1 MKEVILIEASNNDK
15 NQKKYKCPYCD
26 QRFIRSKLHIHIQ
39 DKHED
44 LIPEGYT
51 ALRIAFNTIN
61 HKDHGTCIICKEEA
75 PWNEIKGRYERLCGK
90 ESCKEAYKK
99 MVAERNKRIY
109 GTDRLQSDPKYN
121 AEVQKKAL
129 AGRKIAGK
137 YKFDD
142 GGEIAYVGSYE
153 RKLLE
158 FLDKTMKCNSED
170 ILSPGPEIP
179 YIWNDQEHIY
189 LPDFYYIPYNLI
201 IEVKDGGD
209 NKNNNPGVKE
219 DNGSRLQAKEKAVKD
234 LNKYSYIRLTNNN
247 FGQLLSLMALLKYN
261 LLENNTSPVYRINE
275 SSLLEQKIN
284 NPKLYFVS
292 KVSMDDELLK
302 PRIPDNYLTRNGYE
316 DNKTSRVCF
325 SETIEGCL
333 SGLSQNIDGWELY
346 VHVPDG
352 EYEVI
357 KPTIKQVPDAN
368 ITKERWI
375 CSNVVIRCIGKIKVK
390 DNEKPGIKYKYGN
403 NEAELYTWDYEWID
417 KYDSINEGY
426 IKSDKDIYYNKDKF
440 DSGEINL
447 CFITGLSGSG
457 KSTMGNKMSNK
468 NMEHYQLDHVI
479 SNKYQFTMSQ
489 MKEYGDL
496 IYSFFNGPGKKY
508 WYTKEDVKNGIVKPY
523 NGNYDNDIINDFV
536 KYSILYTKS
545 HKNTKYVIE
554 GIWLY
559 IYISPDVLKDY
570 AVYIKGTSVLISQIR
585 AAKRDSKN
593 EDNIKNKIKTF
604 VYRIT
609 NKMNLIQEKDVQK
622 YRNYFSKL
630 MNKSVKESSEFKS
643 DNKSNIVITDNLEI
657 ANVLNL
663 RYPNAILITANDFEE
678 LWKYDLNWLSN
689 NNKINTNKSFYD
701 YIISNSEL
709 KQSFDNGII
718 TKDLLIKYT
727 PSYLNYLLYWCMK
740 YKDNIFIIYSKYI
753 QGMVDE
759 YTLRNIK
766 IYNESTS
773 EAGMS
778 GTIGAALPLTPSPT
792 PYESDKDNYYI
803 VNNLGN
809 NAFAG
814 DYSITKDPIEYN
826 TYSFD
831 VEDGYKVFKSKK
843 IDKKSLVFKLKDK
856 QSAKELYEE
865 IENLYNNGLSITYP
879 EYLYERYTGKLLLDP
894 LQLLNED
901 SLELV
906 YNSDI
911 QDICESVMNY
921 IYPKNIDILEEQV
934 NDLIFRVNTSI
945 HEYGIEDEYN
955 VLPDDIATLDELEAW
970 KDRYNFMTYDQKR
983 HSNELSIQLYGQ
995 DNLTRYGIIRHR
1007 FLSEDPGN
1015 DDHMK
1020 NIGNSIGID
1029 PIIDDIF

>member
-1 MKEVILIEASNNDK
+1 MKEVILIEASSSTK

-99 MVAERNKRIY
+99 MVAERNKRLY
-109 GTDRLQSDPKYN
+109 GTDRLQTDPKYN

-158 FLDKTMKCNSED
+158 FLNKTMKCNSED

-179 YIWNDQEHIY
+179 YIWNDQEHVY

-292 KVSMDDELLK
+292 KISMDDEMLK

-316 DNKTSRVCF
+316 DNKTPRVCF

-357 KPTIKQVPDAN
+357 KPTIKQVPDVN
-368 ITKERWI
+368 ITKELWI
-375 CSNVVIRCIGKIKVK
+375 CSNVDIKCIGKIKVK
-390 DNEKPGIKYKYGN
+390 DNGKPGIKYKYGN

-426 IKSDKDIYYNKDKF
+426 IKSDKDIYHNKYKF

-447 CFITGLSGSG
+447 CFITGQSGSG
-457 KSTMGNKMSNK
+457 KTTMASKMTNDFI
-468 NMEHYQLDHVI
+468 QLDDLAQNDLF
-479 SNKYQFTMSQ
+479 SDENL
-489 MKEYGDL
+489 KEYGNL
-496 IYSFFNGPGKKY
+496 IYSFFKGQGKKY
-508 WYTKEDVKNGIVKPY
+508 RFPNGINREDY
-523 NGNYDNDIINDFV
+523 INKIFGSYADFCNKV
-536 KYSILYTKS
+536 YPDFIKYSISYASS
-545 HKNTKYVIE
+545 HKNDKFIIE
-554 GIWLY
+554 GIQIFGFSKPSDL
-559 IYISPDVLKDY
+559 DKY
-570 AVYIKGTSVLISQIR
+570 AVYIKGTSALLSWYR
-585 AAKRDSKN
+585 STKRDIKESKG
-593 EDNIKNKIKTF
+593 KNKLSSFKYKILDIPN
-604 VYRIT
+604 YT
-609 NKMNLIQEKDVQK
+609 NFEKIIQQWRDYYNNLMD
-622 YRNYFSKL
+622 
-630 MNKSVKESSEFKS
+630 KSLNESSEFKS

-657 ANVLNL
+657 ANTLNS

-689 NNKINTNKSFYD
+689 NDKINTNKSFYD
-701 YIISNSEL
+701 YIISNPEL
-709 KQSFDNGII
+709 KRAFDDNTIS
-718 TKDLLIKYT
+718 KDLLNKHLS
-727 PSYLNYLLYWCMK
+727 SYLNYLLYWCMK
-740 YKDNIFIIYSKYI
+740 YKDNIFVIYSKYI
-753 QGMVDE
+753 QSMVDE

-766 IYNESTS
+766 IYNESAS

-809 NAFAG
+809 NDFAG
-814 DYSITKDPIEYN
+814 DYSIAKDPIEYN

-831 VEDGYKVFKSKK
+831 VENGYKVFKSKK

-865 IENLYNNGLSITYP
+865 IENLYNNGLSIPYP

-901 SLELV
+901 SLELI

-911 QDICESVMNY
+911 QDICESIINY

-970 KDRYNFMTYDQKR
+970 KDKYNFMTYDQKR

>member
-1 MKEVILIEASNNDK
+1 MKEVILIEASNNAK

-109 GTDRLQSDPKYN
+109 GTERLQTDPKYN
-121 AEVQKKAL
+121 SEVQKKAL

-158 FLDKTMKCNSED
+158 FLNKTMKCNSED

-179 YIWNDQEHIY
+179 YIWNDQEHVY

-261 LLENNTSPVYRINE
+261 LLENNTSHVYRINE

-292 KVSMDDELLK
+292 KISMDDEMLK

-316 DNKTSRVCF
+316 DNKTPRVCF

-357 KPTIKQVPDAN
+357 KPTIKQVPDVN
-368 ITKERWI
+368 ITKELWI
-375 CSNVVIRCIGKIKVK
+375 CSNVDIKCIGKIKVK
-390 DNEKPGIKYKYGN
+390 DNGKPGIKYKYGN
-403 NEAELYTWDYEWID
+403 NEAELYTWDYEW
-417 KYDSINEGY
+417 
-426 IKSDKDIYYNKDKF
+426 
-440 DSGEINL
+440 L
-447 CFITGLSGSG
+447 
-457 KSTMGNKMSNK
+457 
-468 NMEHYQLDHVI
+468 
-479 SNKYQFTMSQ
+479 NKY
-489 MKEYGDL
+489 
-496 IYSFFNGPGKKY
+496 
-508 WYTKEDVKNGIVKPY
+508 
-523 NGNYDNDIINDFV
+523 IN
-536 KYSILYTKS
+536 
-545 HKNTKYVIE
+545 
-554 GIWLY
+554 
-559 IYISPDVLKDY
+559 
-570 AVYIKGTSVLISQIR
+570 
-585 AAKRDSKN
+585 
-593 EDNIKNKIKTF
+593 
-604 VYRIT
+604 
-609 NKMNLIQEKDVQK
+609 
-622 YRNYFSKL
+622 
-630 MNKSVKESSEFKS
+630 ESSEFKS
-643 DNKSNIVITDNLEI
+643 NSESNIVITDNLEI
-657 ANVLNL
+657 ANVLNS
-663 RYPNAILITANDFEE
+663 RYPNTILITANDFED
-678 LWKYDLNWLSN
+678 LWKYDLDWLSN
-689 NNKINTNKSFYD
+689 NDKINTNKSFYD
-701 YIISNSEL
+701 YIISNPEL
-709 KQSFDNGII
+709 KQTFDDGII
-718 TKDLLIKYT
+718 TKDLLVKYT

-778 GTIGAALPLTPSPT
+778 GTIGAALPLTPSPI

-831 VEDGYKVFKSKK
+831 VENGYKVFKSKK

-865 IENLYNNGLSITYP
+865 IENLYNNGLSIPYP

-894 LQLLNED
+894 TQLLNED

-921 IYPKNIDILEEQV
+921 IYPKNIDMLEEQV
-934 NDLIFRVNTSI
+934 NDLIFRINTSI

-955 VLPDDIATLDELEAW
+955 VLPDDITTLDELEAW
-970 KDRYNFMTYDQKR
+970 KDKYNFMTYDQKR